1 MIIVI
6 ALRRIGQSLFEF
18 LFFFFKQKTRRI
30 EIIYIRKIE
39 RIIFRFFL
47 FFEEIEDHYW
57 E

>member
-18 LFFFFKQKTRRI
+18 LFFFKQKTRRI